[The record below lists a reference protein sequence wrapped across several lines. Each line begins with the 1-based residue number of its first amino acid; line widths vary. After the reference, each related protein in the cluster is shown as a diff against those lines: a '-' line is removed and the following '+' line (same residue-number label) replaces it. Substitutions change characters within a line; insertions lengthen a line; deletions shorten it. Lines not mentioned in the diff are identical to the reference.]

1 MRKIISLLILIFCIS
16 CTAQVSM
23 TGMVSKINS
32 ANNFTIIS
40 GSKSY
45 TVTLTDTKLYE
56 NSQTNLDA
64 VKYLTEKLLSKD
76 VVITDIVKQ
85 GDVIMGNAIYNCIN
99 YNVKDDIPCSAGNVL
114 NVEMLKLKLIQYSGS
129 NEFLKKISRE

>member
-1 MRKIISLLILIFCIS
+1 
-16 CTAQVSM
+16 
-23 TGMVSKINS
+23 MVSKINS